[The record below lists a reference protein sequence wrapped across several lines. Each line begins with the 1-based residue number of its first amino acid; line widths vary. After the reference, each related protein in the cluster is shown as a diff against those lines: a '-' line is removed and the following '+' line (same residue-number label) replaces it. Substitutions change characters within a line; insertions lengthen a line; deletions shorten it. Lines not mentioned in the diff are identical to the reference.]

1 MIIPRSLVVSLIG
14 SALIIVSV
22 FLPWMSTTYSIPD
35 IGTYTVSPSGIENN
49 LGQLILLIGV
59 ASIGI
64 LFVNQKSFRVKF
76 GLLLAVLNL
85 FVIIYFG
92 FRIMFG
98 FPFPYPIDMFQQD
111 IQFGL
116 YVAII
121 GTLIL
126 IVGKIVENMMKVD
139 KEIIPSE
146 GSLTI

>member
-14 SALIIVSV
+14 SALIVVSV
-22 FLPWMSTTYSIPD
+22 FLPWISTTYSIPD
-35 IGTYTVSPSGIENN
+35 MGTYTFSGIGIEDN

-64 LFVNQKSFRVKF
+64 LFVNQKGFRVKF

-92 FRIMFG
+92 LRIMSW
-98 FPFPYPIDMFQQD
+98 FPYIFDTFQQD

-121 GTLIL
+121 GTLTL
-126 IVGKIVENMMKVD
+126 IVGKIVEFMAKTD
-139 KEIIPSE
+139 KEIKPPE
-146 GSLTI
+146 DSLPV